1 MDKIQALE
9 KEISGRKTPVITHFR
24 QACYKCRYPLEVYLA
39 KTESA
44 IMLGFK
50 NKATIQ
56 CLCCKTLNDI
66 MEEIE

>member
-1 MDKIQALE
+1 MDKIEALG
-9 KEISGRKTPVITHFR
+9 KEIAGRKPPVIAHFR
-24 QACYKCRYPLEVYLA
+24 QACYKCGYPLEVYLA

-56 CLCCKTLNDI
+56 CLQCKTLNDI
-66 MEEIE
+66 AEEIE